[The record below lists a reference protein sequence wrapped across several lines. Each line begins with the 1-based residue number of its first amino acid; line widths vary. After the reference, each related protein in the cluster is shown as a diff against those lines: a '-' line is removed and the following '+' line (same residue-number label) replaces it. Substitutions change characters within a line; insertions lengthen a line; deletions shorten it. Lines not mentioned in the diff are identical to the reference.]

1 MRRLALIALLIAAA
15 AAPAEAQLFRRPP
28 PSGPVGAPPPG
39 TPPAEAEIWPFPP
52 PDPKAWWEDKRP
64 IPPEAADPLGG
75 RRMLSGMRLIP
86 VDSGVDP
93 STYRLW
99 GLSPLQWQLLRG
111 DEMVL
116 EVWVRPA
123 RSVRQSVVRI
133 TVRRDGKA
141 FVQARAGLAC
151 CEAGIARRMGF
162 DAGLPPGQAQAF
174 QALKAL
180 PLWSSPRDVRVSQ
193 GPDLAED
200 VCVDGTD
207 YDLTLMVAGR
217 ARSLRR
223 SCDSAEIGEAAD
235 VLEPVLRAALGRD
248 TRFDVIFPGGASF
261 AAARDAYRDLLAH
274 GGSLKPDP
282 HARRQP
288 PGVPPAP
295 DEGTATPPVLGSGS
309 VPPSR
314 PMPSPR

>member
-1 MRRLALIALLIAAA
+1 VVRLAVIALLLAAA
-15 AAPAEAQLFRRPP
+15 AAPATAQILRRPP
-28 PSGPVGAPPPG
+28 PSGAPQ
-39 TPPAEAEIWPFPP
+39 AEVEIWPFPP
-52 PDPKAWWEDKRP
+52 PDPKAWWDDKRP
-64 IPPEAADPLGG
+64 VPPEAADPLGD
-75 RRMLSGMRLIP
+75 RRMLSGMRPIP

-111 DEMVL
+111 DEMML

-162 DAGLPPGQAQAF
+162 DAELPPGQAQAF

-180 PLWSSPRDVRVSQ
+180 SLWSSPRDVRVSQ
-193 GPDLAED
+193 GPGLADD

-207 YDLTLMVAGR
+207 YDLTLMVPGR

-223 SCDSAEIGEAAD
+223 SCDSAAVGQAAD
-235 VLEPVLRAALGRD
+235 VLEPALRAALGHD
-248 TRFDVIFPGGASF
+248 ARFDVIFPEGAGF
-261 AAARDAYRDLLAH
+261 AEARDAYRDLVAN

-282 HARRQP
+282 HARPQP
-288 PGVPPAP
+288 PGVAPAP
-295 DEGTATPPVLGSGS
+295 EEAPATQPAPG
-309 VPPSR
+309 SR
-314 PMPSPR
+314 PGPSPQ

>member
-1 MRRLALIALLIAAA
+1 VRRFAVIVVLLIAAS
-15 AAPAEAQLFRRPP
+15 APVQAQILRRPP
-28 PSGPVGAPPPG
+28 PSPPVAAPPPG
-39 TPPAEAEIWPFPP
+39 TPQAEAEIWPFPP
-52 PDPKAWWEDKRP
+52 PDPKAWWDDKRP
-64 IPPEAADPLGG
+64 IPPEAADPLGD

-116 EVWVRPA
+116 EVWVRPS

-162 DAGLPPGQAQAF
+162 DAELPPGQAQTF

-207 YDLTLMVAGR
+207 YDLTLMVPGR

-223 SCDSAEIGEAAD
+223 SCDSAAVGQAAD
-235 VLEPVLRAALGRD
+235 VLEPVLRAALGHD
-248 TRFDVIFPGGASF
+248 ARFDVIFPGGVSF
-261 AAARDAYRDLLAH
+261 AGARDAHRDLLAH

-282 HARRQP
+282 HARPQP

-295 DEGTATPPVLGSGS
+295 DEPTATPPAPGSRLEPG
-309 VPPSR
+309 PG
-314 PMPSPR
+314 PSPR

>member
-1 MRRLALIALLIAAA
+1 VRRLAVIALLIAAA
-15 AAPAEAQLFRRPP
+15 APPAQAQIFRRAP
-28 PSGPVGAPPPG
+28 PSGPVAAPPPG
-39 TPPAEAEIWPFPP
+39 TPPADAEIWPFPP
-52 PDPKAWWEDKRP
+52 PDPKAWWDDKRP
-64 IPPEAADPLGG
+64 VPPEAADPLGD

-151 CEAGIARRMGF
+151 CEAGIGRRMGF
-162 DAGLPPGQAQAF
+162 DAELPPGQAQAF
-174 QALKAL
+174 QALKVL
-180 PLWSSPRDVRVSQ
+180 PLWSSPRDIRVSQ
-193 GPDLAED
+193 GPGLADD

-207 YDLTLMVAGR
+207 YDLTLMVPGR

-223 SCDSAEIGEAAD
+223 SCDSAAVGQAAD
-235 VLEPVLRAALGRD
+235 VLEPVLRAALGHD

-261 AAARDAYRDLLAH
+261 AGARDAYRDLLTH
-274 GGSLKPDP
+274 GGTLKPDP
-282 HARRQP
+282 HARPQP
-288 PGVPPAP
+288 PGVAPAP
-295 DEGTATPPVLGSGS
+295 DEAVATPPAPG
-309 VPPSR
+309 SR
-314 PMPSPR
+314 PELGLAPSSR